1 MVCYCLYAQAA
12 CLKST
17 SGLQQQQEWCRL
29 PRHEASHLNN
39 FAALVISQ
47 VLTPS
52 GRNEVPLWASNRPVT
67 SLNKASLLL
76 SRDLN
81 SLKDDEP
88 APMTAYDPT
97 KQPLEY
103 RLDISSCFSNQGGSL
118 YLLQIVKNFSS
129 HFPLAPFLYTAG
141 ICTQQ
146 EFGSRRLQK
155 GLPATPTAGGAALQR
170 NLQTQTARL
179 WSILKWG
186 INE

>member
-1 MVCYCLYAQAA
+1 MLKKHLWSSAA
-12 CLKST
+12 T
-17 SGLQQQQEWCRL
+17 EVVQV
-29 PRHEASHLNN
+29 PFHEASDLNN
-39 FAALVISQ
+39 IAGLVISW
-47 VLTPS
+47 VLAPPK
-52 GRNEVPLWASNRPVT
+52 RNKVPPWASNRPAT
-67 SLNKASLLL
+67 SLSRAPLLR

-88 APMTAYDPT
+88 APAIAYDPT
-97 KQPLEY
+97 KQPLEF
-103 RLDISSCFSNQGGSL
+103 RLDISRCFSNQGGSL

-129 HFPLAPFLYTAG
+129 QFPWLLLLPYTAG

-155 GLPATPTAGGAALQR
+155 GPPATPTAAGAALQR

-186 INE
+186 ITE